1 MQKKID
7 AEEEKETELYDKFMC
22 YCQNG
27 AGALSASVDAAEK
40 KIPEVEAAIST
51 KTAEKEQLASDIVQH
66 KADREAAKS
75 AMAEATSL
83 REKEAAAF
91 ATESTETKTNIAAT
105 GKAITAVEKGM
116 GSAFLQTAAASEL
129 KKFVLNGNI
138 DDDQRETI
146 TAFLSEDD
154 SYAPQSGQI
163 TGILKQM
170 KETMEKG
177 LSDSEKAE
185 ATAIKN
191 YEELIKAKTMEIQA
205 ATEAIEDK
213 VQRTGSVAVE
223 LVDLKEDLDDT
234 KKALEEDKGFAANL
248 ESMCATKQKEWAA
261 RQEMHGQE
269 KLALADTIKILNDDD
284 ALELFKKTL
293 PSASLL
299 QVKVTSR

>member
-1 MQKKID
+1 MQKKIE

-51 KTAEKEQLASDIVQH
+51 KSAEKEQLASDIAQH

-75 AMAEATSL
+75 AMASATSL

-116 GSAFLQTAAASEL
+116 GGAFLQTAAASVL
-129 KKFVLNGNI
+129 KNFVLNANI
-138 DDDQRETI
+138 GDEQRDTI
-146 TAFLSEDD
+146 TAFLSDDD

-170 KETMEKG
+170 KDTMEASLK
-177 LSDSEKAE
+177 DAEKAE
-185 ATAIKN
+185 ATAIAN
-191 YEELIKAKTMEIQA
+191 YEELMKAKTKEIAA

-213 VQRTGSVAVE
+213 VQRIGSAAVE
-223 LVDLKEDLDDT
+223 LVDMKEDLDDT
-234 KKALEEDKGFAANL
+234 TKTLAEDKKFAENL
-248 ESMCATKQKEWAA
+248 DTMCATKKKE
-261 RQEMHGQE
+261 G
-269 KLALADTIKILNDDD
+269 
-284 ALELFKKTL
+284 
-293 PSASLL
+293 
-299 QVKVTSR
+299 

>member
-27 AGALSASVDAAEK
+27 AGALQASVDAAEK
-40 KIPEVEAAIST
+40 KIPEVESAIST
-51 KTAEKEQLASDIVQH
+51 TSAEKEQLASDIVQH

-75 AMAEATSL
+75 AMASATSL

-116 GSAFLQTAAASEL
+116 GSAFLQTTAASVL
-129 KKFVLNGNI
+129 KNFVLNGKL
-138 DDDQRETI
+138 DDDQREAI

-170 KETMEKG
+170 KETM
-177 LSDSEKAE
+177 
-185 ATAIKN
+185 
-191 YEELIKAKTMEIQA
+191 
-205 ATEAIEDK
+205 
-213 VQRTGSVAVE
+213 
-223 LVDLKEDLDDT
+223 
-234 KKALEEDKGFAANL
+234 
-248 ESMCATKQKEWAA
+248 
-261 RQEMHGQE
+261 
-269 KLALADTIKILNDDD
+269 
-284 ALELFKKTL
+284 
-293 PSASLL
+293 
-299 QVKVTSR
+299 